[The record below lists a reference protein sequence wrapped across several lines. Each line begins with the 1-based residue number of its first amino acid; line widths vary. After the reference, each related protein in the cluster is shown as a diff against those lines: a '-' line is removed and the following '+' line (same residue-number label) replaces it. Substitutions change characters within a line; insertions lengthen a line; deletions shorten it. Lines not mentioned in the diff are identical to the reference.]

1 MVRVAP
7 GHSWVGQNFAVFW
20 GSLALPRASLVCGA
34 VVVDIPVRSTHHCP
48 IRSIFMKSVMW
59 RIDGIEENEWA
70 KKDSF

>member
-1 MVRVAP
+1 MLCVV
-7 GHSWVGQNFAVFW
+7 WVLLARQKFW
-20 GSLALPRASLVCGA
+20 RLGGGALLLVGLVCGA
-34 VVVDIPVRSTHHCP
+34 VVVDIPARSTHYCP